1 MEMAFSSKVKQI
13 SRRLKDVF
21 SFNIISTLLLAILA
35 FPGLASAKS
44 QVISFS
50 TDTTHYYPSEEMQI
64 SVMYEASD
72 KGLATGVGVRVHF
85 DSSQV
90 SIDSIS
96 ETLRLGKVGVQVKS
110 DSEDYDDD
118 PLTDQYINA
127 AWASVDGGW
136 PGSLAQPA
144 PLLQI
149 LATTSDEF
157 SGTQMNITIASTDV
171 NYFSSGASLSLTS
184 TVSK

>member
-1 MEMAFSSKVKQI
+1 MTFLSRVKQI
-13 SRRLKDVF
+13 SRRLKDVA
-21 SFNIISTLLLAILA
+21 SFNILSTLLLVSLS
-35 FPGLASAKS
+35 FSGLASEKS

-50 TDTTHYYPSEEMQI
+50 TDTTHYYPLEEMQI

-72 KGLATGVGVRVHF
+72 KGLATGLGVRVHF

-90 SIDSIS
+90 SIESIS
-96 ETLRLGKVGVQVKS
+96 ETLRLGKVGVQIKS

-136 PGSLAQPA
+136 PGSVAQPA
-144 PLLQI
+144 TLLKI

-171 NYFSSGASLSLTS
+171 NYISSSASLSLTS
-184 TVSK
+184 TAGE

>member
-1 MEMAFSSKVKQI
+1 MEMTFSSKVQQI
-13 SRRLKDVF
+13 SGRLKDDF
-21 SFNIISTLLLAILA
+21 SFNILSTLLLVFLA

-136 PGSLAQPA
+136 PGSIAQPA
-144 PLLQI
+144 ALLQI

>member
-1 MEMAFSSKVKQI
+1 MTFSSKVKQI
-13 SRRLKDVF
+13 SGRLKDVF
-21 SFNIISTLLLAILA
+21 SFNIISVLLLAILA

-90 SIDSIS
+90 TIGSIS
-96 ETLRLGKVGVQVKS
+96 ETLRLGKVGVQIKS
-110 DSEDYDDD
+110 DSEDYDED

-136 PGSLAQPA
+136 PRSVAQPA
-144 PLLQI
+144 QLLQI

-171 NYFSSGASLSLTS
+171 NYVSSGTSLSLTS
-184 TVSK
+184 TVGE

>member
-1 MEMAFSSKVKQI
+1 MTFSSKVKQI
-13 SRRLKDVF
+13 SRGLKDVF
-21 SFNIISTLLLAILA
+21 SFDTISMVLLAILA
-35 FPGLASAKS
+35 FPSLASEKI

-50 TDTTHYYPSEEMQI
+50 TDTTHYFPSEEMQI

-72 KGLATGVGVRVHF
+72 KGLATGIGVRVHF

-127 AWASVDGGW
+127 AWASVNGGW
-136 PGSLAQPA
+136 PGSVAQPA

-149 LATTSDEF
+149 LATTSDEL

-171 NYFSSGASLSLTS
+171 NYISSGASLSLTS
-184 TVSK
+184 TAGK

>member
-1 MEMAFSSKVKQI
+1 MTFSSKVKQI
-13 SRRLKDVF
+13 SGRLNDVF
-21 SFNIISTLLLAILA
+21 PFIIISLLLLAILA

-50 TDTTHYYPSEEMQI
+50 TDTTHYYPSEKMQI
-64 SVMYEASD
+64 SVIYEASD

-90 SIDSIS
+90 TMGSIS
-96 ETLRLGKVGVQVKS
+96 ETLHLGKVGVQIKS

-127 AWASVDGGW
+127 AWASVDGAW
-136 PGSLAQPA
+136 PGSVAQPA
-144 PLLQI
+144 SLLQI

-171 NYFSSGASLSLTS
+171 NYVSSGVSLSLTS
-184 TVSK
+184 TAGE

>member
-1 MEMAFSSKVKQI
+1 MAFSSRVKQI
-13 SRRLKDVF
+13 SRRPKDVF
-21 SFNIISTLLLAILA
+21 SFNILSTLLLVFLA
-35 FPGLASAKS
+35 FSGVASAKS

-50 TDTTHYYPSEEMQI
+50 TDTTHYYPSEEIQI
-64 SVMYEASD
+64 SVMYEVSD
-72 KGLATGVGVRVHF
+72 KGLATGIGVRVHF

-90 SIDSIS
+90 SIDSIP
-96 ETLRLGKVGVQVKS
+96 ETLRLGKVGVQIKS
-110 DSEDYDDD
+110 DSGDYDDD

-136 PGSLAQPA
+136 PGSIAQPA
-144 PLLQI
+144 ALLQI

-171 NYFSSGASLSLTS
+171 NYISTGASLSLTS
-184 TVSK
+184 TAGK